1 MRIEQDEHELERV
14 ATIIQG
20 RFSFVDEDGDRGY
33 FIAEIT
39 QYEDD
44 NERVLTRVVDVWWEE
59 APIGI
64 RGGEKWL
71 PKEEWIREFWD
82 SYYHVSDY

>member
-1 MRIEQDEHELERV
+1 MKIEQDEHELERV
-14 ATIIQG
+14 ATILQG

-44 NERVLTRVVDVWWEE
+44 NERVLTNVVDIWWESMTRE
-59 APIGI
+59 
-64 RGGEKWL
+64 EKWL
-71 PKEEWIREFWD
+71 PKEEWIQKHWD

>member
-1 MRIEQDEHELERV
+1 MKIEQDEHELERV
-14 ATIIQG
+14 ATILQG
-20 RFSFVDEDGDRGY
+20 RFSFVDEDSDRGY

-44 NERVLTRVVDVWWEE
+44 NERVLTRVVDVWWESMDHE
-59 APIGI
+59 
-64 RGGEKWL
+64 EKWL
-71 PKEEWIREFWD
+71 PKEEWIREVWD